1 MPSKIR
7 LQRISDR
14 IRNELSEMLLREVQD
29 PRLTGISVTDVKVD
43 RELAFADIYVS
54 AVEGHERS
62 REVIEGLHSASGFLR
77 HALSERVDLRVFP
90 RLRFHWDPTPE
101 RADHIERVLAS
112 LRDETGETNEE
123 EANEAGKSLP
133 EADLTRSEDEEQ
145 DDETQR

>member
-14 IRNELSEMLLREVQD
+14 IRDELAEMLVQEVQD

-43 RELAFADIYVS
+43 RELAFADVYVS

-62 REVIEGLHSASGFLR
+62 REVLEGLHSAIGFLR

-101 RADHIERVLAS
+101 RADQIERVLAT
-112 LRDETGETNEE
+112 LRDEDEKRAQTSTEPKPAEE
-123 EANEAGKSLP
+123 DGQ
-133 EADLTRSEDEEQ
+133 EQ
-145 DDETQR
+145 EDDE